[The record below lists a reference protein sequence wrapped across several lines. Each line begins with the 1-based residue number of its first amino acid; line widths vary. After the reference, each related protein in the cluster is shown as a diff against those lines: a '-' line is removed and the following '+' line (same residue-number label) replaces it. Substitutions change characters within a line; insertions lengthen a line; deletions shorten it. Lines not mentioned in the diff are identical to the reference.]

1 MGRRTVAHLVTQFN
15 IGGTERQLVERLRR
29 HPPGFTPIVVC
40 NHAVGEFV
48 EPIRALGLEP
58 LVVPYR
64 GLLHPTAALAVARL
78 AAIFR
83 LLRVDLAHANDFGT
97 AVLAVAAARF
107 ASTKVIVNRVDV
119 GHLRPGFT
127 VWHRRLE
134 AFAARH
140 ADLVCAN
147 AEAVREVCIEQE
159 GCKPGRVVVLR
170 NGLDLSRF
178 DALAAQPGDPLP
190 RRPGDTVVAVV
201 GNLWPVKDHRTLVEA
216 AALLKDRFPAVRFFC
231 AGEGV
236 ERSWLEP
243 RIRELGLEDRVVL
256 LGHRIDV
263 PSLLA
268 RSDAFLL
275 CSTAEG
281 LSNAIIEA
289 MAARL
294 PVVATQVGG
303 NAELLDG
310 KRGWLVPPR
319 DPQALAAAVARILEN
334 PGEAREMGRRGRAF
348 VEAELTLS
356 RMQQAHEELYL
367 RALGEEPTAGAGRPR
382 VAA

>member
-29 HPPGFTPIVVC
+29 HPAGFAPIVVC
-40 NHAVGEFV
+40 NNAVGQFV
-48 EPIRALGLEP
+48 EPIRTLGIEP
-58 LVVPYR
+58 IVIPYR
-64 GLLHPTAALAVARL
+64 GLLHPSAAMAVLKLAAL
-78 AAIFR
+78 FR
-83 LLRVDLAHANDFGT
+83 LLRVDIAHANDFGT
-97 AVLAVAAARF
+97 SVLGVAAARMSG
-107 ASTKVIVNRVDV
+107 AKIIVNRVDL

-127 VWHRRLE
+127 AWHRRLE
-134 AFAARH
+134 AFAARN

-147 AEAVREVCIEQE
+147 AEAVREVCISVER
-159 GCKPGRVVVLR
+159 CKPDRVVVLR

-178 DALAAQPGDPLP
+178 DALASHPGDPLP
-190 RRPGDTVVAVV
+190 RQPGDVAVAVV
-201 GNLWPVKDHRTLVEA
+201 GNFWPVKDHRTLVEA
-216 AALLKDRFPAVRFFC
+216 AGLLKDRFPKLRFFC
-231 AGEGV
+231 AGDGV
-236 ERSWLEP
+236 ERAYVES

-256 LGHRIDV
+256 LGHRTDI

-294 PVVATQVGG
+294 PVIATRVGG
-303 NAELLDG
+303 NPELIDG
-310 KRGWLVPPR
+310 KRGLLVPPR
-319 DPQALAAAVARILEN
+319 DPAALADAVARLLLD
-334 PGEAREMGRRGRAF
+334 PAEAKEMGRRGRAF

-356 RMQQAHEELYL
+356 RMQSAHEELYL
-367 RALGEEPTAGAGRPR
+367 RALGEAPKSGGERR
-382 VAA
+382 RAAA